1 MLEQE
6 DDIKD
11 FLQKRVLERLDLS
24 SEVPDEIVKEAIQQE
39 IILFAR
45 EYPITIPMRLQLER
59 EIFFALRRFDVL
71 SDLLEDDDI
80 TEIMVNGPYHIF
92 VERCGQLYRTDKK
105 FSSQD
110 KLEDIIQLMV
120 ACNNQMVN
128 EASPIVDTRLP
139 DKSRVNIVLPP
150 IAIDHPMISIRK
162 FPRER
167 ITIQRLIDMKS
178 ISIEVA
184 KFLEMAVISKMNIF
198 ISGGTGSGKTT
209 LLNALTEFIPQE
221 ERVITIEDSAELQVI
236 GIPNLV
242 RLEARNATLEGKLEV
257 DIQALVRTAL
267 RMRPDRI
274 IVGECRGKEALEVLQ
289 ACNTGHLVFPS

>member
-1 MLEQE
+1 
-6 DDIKD
+6 
-11 FLQKRVLERLDLS
+11 
-24 SEVPDEIVKEAIQQE
+24 
-39 IILFAR
+39 
-45 EYPITIPMRLQLER
+45 
-59 EIFFALRRFDVL
+59 
-71 SDLLEDDDI
+71 
-80 TEIMVNGPYHIF
+80 
-92 VERCGQLYRTDKK
+92 
-105 FSSQD
+105 
-110 KLEDIIQLMV
+110 
-120 ACNNQMVN
+120 
-128 EASPIVDTRLP
+128 
-139 DKSRVNIVLPP
+139 
-150 IAIDHPMISIRK
+150 
-162 FPRER
+162 
-167 ITIQRLIDMKS
+167 MKS